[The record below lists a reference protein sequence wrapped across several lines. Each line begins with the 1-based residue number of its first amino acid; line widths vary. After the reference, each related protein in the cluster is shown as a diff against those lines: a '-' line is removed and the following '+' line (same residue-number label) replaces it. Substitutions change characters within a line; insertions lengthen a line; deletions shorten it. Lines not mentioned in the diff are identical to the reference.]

1 MIIHLLNNPLPFI
14 PRDTLSADQLKY
26 FYIDEMIPV
35 HDIVI
40 KLNDFEVKSAYRPF
54 CNESFEVTKDQSEIV
69 VLKMDI
75 QEVVL
80 LKLAK

>member
-1 MIIHLLNNPLPFI
+1 M
-14 PRDTLSADQLKY
+14 
-26 FYIDEMIPV
+26 